1 VARQA
6 EEFLRR
12 KAPYAPMSALREFF
26 ERIRNVSPP
35 ARVDRRF
42 FQKLSVAG
50 SNEWALLSAL
60 KFLGIVDDNGVPTA
74 AYRALQTSDR
84 FEYTLQE
91 LVLEAYRPL
100 FDAGGDRMSVEDL
113 RNYFRVTS
121 SPSQAKNAARFFREV
136 SQLAG
141 LDRAAP
147 NAHVVTGGA
156 DPIANYNT
164 NVSPVTLVGCVA
176 PCPPVV
182 LSGSATVASNYPV
195 AGVQAAFLAAV
206 GGTLPAGG
214 TKRIELLVAPLAQT
228 RGPWTMSVSAS
239 GSPTAQVRVDA
250 NTAKAAIT
258 IMAS

>member
-1 VARQA
+1 
-6 EEFLRR
+6 
-12 KAPYAPMSALREFF
+12 MSALREFF

-84 FEYTLQE
+84 FEYTLRE

-156 DPIANYNT
+156 DPSSAT
-164 NVSPVTLVGCVA
+164 AQPAADGSGSSPVDDAVLQA
-176 PCPPVV
+176 KIRLLEKMPPYHAEWSPEEYRSICDRF
-182 LSGSATVASNYPV
+182 LSMLAHLD
-195 AGVQAAFLAAV
+195 GV
-206 GGTLPAGG
+206 
-214 TKRIELLVAPLAQT
+214 PL
-228 RGPWTMSVSAS
+228 SAS
-239 GSPTAQVRVDA
+239 
-250 NTAKAAIT
+250 
-258 IMAS
+258 

>member
-1 VARQA
+1 MARQA

-84 FEYTLQE
+84 FEYTLRE

-156 DPIANYNT
+156 DPSSAT
-164 NVSPVTLVGCVA
+164 AQPAADGSGSSPVDDAVLQA
-176 PCPPVV
+176 KIRLLEKMPPYHAEWSPEEYRSICDRF
-182 LSGSATVASNYPV
+182 LSMLAHLD
-195 AGVQAAFLAAV
+195 GV
-206 GGTLPAGG
+206 
-214 TKRIELLVAPLAQT
+214 PL
-228 RGPWTMSVSAS
+228 SAS
-239 GSPTAQVRVDA
+239 
-250 NTAKAAIT
+250 
-258 IMAS
+258 

>member
-84 FEYTLQE
+84 FEYTLRE

-156 DPIANYNT
+156 DPSSAT
-164 NVSPVTLVGCVA
+164 AQPAADGSGSSPVDDAVLQA
-176 PCPPVV
+176 KIRLLEKMPPYHAEWSPEEYRSICDRF
-182 LSGSATVASNYPV
+182 LSMLAHLD
-195 AGVQAAFLAAV
+195 GV
-206 GGTLPAGG
+206 
-214 TKRIELLVAPLAQT
+214 PL
-228 RGPWTMSVSAS
+228 SAS
-239 GSPTAQVRVDA
+239 
-250 NTAKAAIT
+250 
-258 IMAS
+258 